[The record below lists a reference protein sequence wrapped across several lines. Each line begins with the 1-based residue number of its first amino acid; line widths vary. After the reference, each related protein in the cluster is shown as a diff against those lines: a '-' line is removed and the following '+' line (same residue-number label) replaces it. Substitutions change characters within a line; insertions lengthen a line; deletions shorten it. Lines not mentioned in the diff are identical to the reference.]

1 MQGQL
6 DSVAKELKEEKLE
19 SKRLKSELVRT
30 QDELAEVKMEKESA
44 EMVIIIHP
52 PLSLYYTH
60 TDLTLFF
67 LLLLTFFLAI
77 ILEIIWN
84 QKESVGKEAEMGGR
98 NGRAE
103 DQPRVRAQRD

>member
-44 EMVIIIHP
+44 DMVIIIHP
-52 PLSLYYTH
+52 PLSIIH
-60 TDLTLFF
+60 RFDSFF
-67 LLLLTFFLAI
+67 TYVFPCNYI
-77 ILEIIWN
+77 RNYLESKRKCW
-84 QKESVGKEAEMGGR
+84 KRSR
-98 NGRAE
+98 NGRKKWKS
-103 DQPRVRAQRD
+103 